1 MRRGLFQ
8 RAGLLALTFVLAIA
22 AATTANAAPANI
34 TPTVLNT
41 APVGTPMSE
50 PGRGQLYMCAL
61 PSLGGNPPP
70 PVSQVDRPWRN
81 GNVLNVAKI
90 GESAVPGKV
99 KMAHQ
104 FKITTTATKRY
115 FKGNGIPPWPVG
127 KYPIPSNSA
136 AYQYYSVAP
145 GIPPYAT
152 ADLIPIKPYNLHVNV
167 TRKPKANK
175 KPTCIPSLSM
185 GVALDGI
192 MWHAEIAATSLTS
205 WVDPNAALPTDN
217 CFGHPWNTQYHVH
230 GFSWKCLTQKSEPGS
245 KASPLYGYAWDG
257 FGIYGP
263 RDANGKWITNKQLD
277 ECHGRTAEVM
287 WEGKLQK
294 IYHYVLNN
302 EYPYSIGCF
311 RGTPAILPH
320 NLQHNMS

>member
-1 MRRGLFQ
+1 MRHGKFVRLC
-8 RAGLLALTFVLAIA
+8 LVALTATMAIV
-22 AATTANAAPANI
+22 AATTANAAPAKE
-34 TPTVLNT
+34 TPTSLYT
-41 APVGTPMSE
+41 APAGTPLSE
-50 PGRGQLYMCAL
+50 PGRGQLDMCGL
-61 PSLGGNPPP
+61 SFLGGNPPP
-70 PVSQVDRPWRN
+70 PVSQVNVPWRN
-81 GNVLNVAKI
+81 GNVLNVAKALD
-90 GESAVPGKV
+90 SAVPGKV
-99 KMAHQ
+99 KMAHR
-104 FKITTTATKRY
+104 FKVMTTKTMRH

-136 AYQYYSVAP
+136 AYGYYSVLP
-145 GIPPYAT
+145 GLPPYPT
-152 ADLIPIKPYNLHVNV
+152 ADLIPILPYNLDVSVPRN
-167 TRKPKANK
+167 PKVNK

-192 MWHAEIAATSLTS
+192 MWHAELAGASATTF
-205 WVDPNAALPTDN
+205 VDPNAALPTDN
-217 CFGHPWNTQYHVH
+217 CYGHPWNTQYHVH

-287 WEGKLQK
+287 WEGKMQK